1 MEKTGALILQ
11 QVRNSSKKPFLIAID
26 GRCAAGKT
34 TLAAWLQKE
43 TGCNVIHM
51 DHFFLRREQRSSRR
65 LQEPGG
71 NVDYERFLTEV
82 MTPLCRGQAFSYR
95 PFDCK
100 TMAFASPI
108 AMEPV
113 IFRLWRVLI
122 AVILFCG
129 TFMICG
135 SFCMS
140 NRRSSFGV
148 SGAETEKTPSHY
160 FGNIGFPWRK
170 SIFRPVGYGSA
181 VIWYLQRE
189 AWNESKGIRI

>member
-108 AMEPV
+108 TMEPGDLSIV
-113 IFRLWRVLI
+113 EGSYCCHPVLWNFYDLRVFLHVEPEEQLRRIGRRNGKNALSLFREHWIPMEEKYFSACRIRERCDLV
-122 AVILFCG
+122 F
-129 TFMICG
+129 
-135 SFCMS
+135 
-140 NRRSSFGV
+140 
-148 SGAETEKTPSHY
+148 AEGGME
-160 FGNIGFPWRK
+160 
-170 SIFRPVGYGSA
+170 
-181 VIWYLQRE
+181 
-189 AWNESKGIRI
+189 